1 MLIKVSDYIIKFLV
15 KKKIKHVFAVTG
27 GAALHLINSAYLSKK
42 IKLIPTVHEQA
53 AAMAAESYSRVTKN
67 NGAAFATSG
76 PGATNLVTGVSGA
89 YFDSVP
95 VIYITGQ
102 VSTTRSNKGTG
113 VRQIGFQETDSVS
126 IFKSITKYVVKIKN
140 SADIVYELEKAYQ
153 ISKSG
158 RPGPVLVD
166 IPDNIQ
172 REKINLD
179 KVKKF
184 YPQKI
189 KKIKNQSLQI
199 KKLLKLIEDSFRP
212 IIILGWGIHLS
223 NAEKVSISLIK
234 KLGFPVVTT
243 WGAAHIIESKF
254 SLNAGTWGT
263 HGTRFANF
271 AVQNADLIISIG
283 SRLDTKATGSPI
295 NTFARGAKKIVVDID
310 QFELDKFE
318 KFGLKIDLKIK
329 ADAKKIISNLLKIK
343 IKTQKKQVNLW
354 NNKINLWKTKYPIIS
369 KKYYYEK
376 KINPYVFIKELS
388 SQCKDDELIFAD
400 TGCSIA
406 WIMQS
411 FRFKKNQLL
420 FHDFNNTAM
429 GWALP
434 AAIAGSLAK
443 NKKKRVIAII
453 GDGSFQLNIQELATL
468 IKLNLPIKIFL
479 VNNFGHAM
487 IRQTQD
493 QWLKS
498 KYFASS
504 FEKGLPEVN
513 FLNVVKS
520 YGLNTTSCKY
530 NADLRKIINKTIN
543 SKGAYFCNVEIDK
556 KHGVIPQVKFG
567 RPNEDPEPLLPRKE
581 FLDNMIT
588 DVLK

>member
-15 KKKIKHVFAVTG
+15 KKKINHVFAVTG
-27 GAALHLINSAYLSKK
+27 GAALHLIHSAYLSKK

-53 AAMAAESYSRVTKN
+53 AAMAADSYSRITKN
-67 NGAAFATSG
+67 CGAAFATSG

-126 IFKSITKYVVKIKN
+126 IFKSITKYVIKIKK
-140 SADIVYELEKAYQ
+140 SSEIVYELEKAYD

-158 RPGPVLVD
+158 RPGPVLID

-172 REKINLD
+172 REKINLS
-179 KVKKF
+179 KVKK
-184 YPQKI
+184 YQPKKNNKYLHESLKI
-189 KKIKNQSLQI
+189 KK
-199 KKLLKLIEDSFRP
+199 LKEMIENASRP
-212 IIILGWGIHLS
+212 VIILGWGVHLS
-223 NAEKVSISLIK
+223 SAEKASIQLIK

-243 WGAAHIIESKF
+243 WGAAHIIESKLPL
-254 SLNAGTWGT
+254 SIGTWGT
-263 HGTRFANF
+263 HGTRYANF
-271 AVQNADLIISIG
+271 TVQNADLIISLG

-295 NTFARGAKKIVVDID
+295 KTFARGAKKIVVDVD
-310 QFELDKFE
+310 QFELDKFK
-318 KFGLKIDLKIK
+318 KFGLKIDLKIRS
-329 ADAKKIISNLLKIK
+329 DAKKLIQELLKLKIK
-343 IKTQKKQVNLW
+343 TKKKQINIW
-354 NNKINLWKTKYPIIS
+354 INQINLWKRKYPIIT
-369 KKYYYEK
+369 KKNLTEK
-376 KINPYVFIKELS
+376 KINPYVFINELS
-388 SQCKDDELIFAD
+388 NQCKNDEVIFAD
-400 TGCSIA
+400 TGCAIA
-406 WIMQS
+406 WIMQA
-411 FRFKKNQLL
+411 FKFKKNQLL

-443 NKKKRVIAII
+443 NKKKRIVAII

-468 IKLNLPIKIFL
+468 MKLNLPIKIFL

-504 FEKGLPEVN
+504 FEKGLPKVN
-513 FLNVVKS
+513 FQKVVES
-520 YGLNTTSCKY
+520 YGLNTISCRY
-530 NADLRKIINKTIN
+530 NSELKKTIKKVIN
-543 SKGAYFCNVEIDK
+543 SKGAYFCNIEIDK

-581 FLDNMIT
+581 FLDNMIV
-588 DVLK
+588 DIIK